1 MCDKQGLIRVNAVN
15 PISFEGL
22 TYMDSTN
29 QPIESQ
35 VSPQTAGQAEQPTDR
50 TAELIQ
56 MVKKGSFSKIGLDL
70 AKLAVQDQ
78 PGMPPPGG
86 IRVANGKVKI
96 EAAASQNVQIL
107 MSDLQKLGISDTVSS
122 GTMVAGILP
131 VAQIRN
137 LSSLESLQFARA
149 VTFSDTRSSSQNP
162 LNTMAT
168 SAAPSSPNQ
177 LSQNNPAQSDQ
188 ATATNAT
195 NQGSVISQGDA
206 AMQADIAR
214 QQFGVD
220 GTGVK
225 VGVIASSFNVLG
237 SDQAKS
243 LLGGIV
249 GSDNPALANLGADQ
263 SIASGDLPRNIEVL
277 REPQFEASI
286 VLDQLLGQL
295 PDEQKNQ
302 LKNLPPEKLQQQLS
316 RFTGPVDEGRAMM
329 ELIHDVAP
337 GADLAFHTG
346 ASRVELAEGIRNLAT
361 AGSNV
366 IVDDIGFSS
375 EPFFQDGIVAQ
386 AANEAAA
393 KGISYFSSSG
403 NNERDAYDSAFNPS
417 GQKDAMTGGEL
428 HDFDPGPGVDTL
440 QSFTLDKGNSVALAF
455 QWDQPFFSASGQKGA
470 SSDLDLV
477 IYDQSGKVVAMGVDN
492 NIGGDASE
500 LIRFQND
507 ETVEGNQFNLAIV
520 NNGGPN
526 PGLMKYV
533 PSPSGSITVNEFKT
547 GGSTSVGHPNAANTA
562 GVGAAGFNQTPK
574 FGVNPPVAES
584 FTSEGGTPILF
595 DAQGNRLP
603 TPEFRP
609 QPRFTAPD
617 DVNTTFFGSLESAGA
632 KADGDQFPNFA
643 GTSAAAPH
651 AAGVAALMK
660 QLNPNASPDE
670 IYQALSNSAID
681 MGKPGFDNI
690 TGAGLIQADK
700 AVGAIAKPVTD
711 QFDAQYNLLSA
722 LLGAYSDPDTRP
734 LAEQLFDQLGY
745 VIDRVFED
753 PTYNFT
759 AAGLR
764 SKDGSQPPVLVL
776 PGGIPGNPISVGNA
790 EFTANGN
797 ALRDWL
803 VAIAGDSQK
812 NPQGLKPDVTGASRG
827 GALTQLVASAFPTLI
842 GSGVSFKSPGVNA
855 EATDD
860 FLSNGGDPSQIR
872 HYITSGDFRSLYGE
886 AFLPGTVTMS
896 TDKSPGSLDQNLSTE
911 QQLRESYERKHSSG
925 ILADFSSLLPD
936 TSNPIIAGARAITDK
951 PAGLTLSQISVDDLN
966 RPDFTFQDEDWQMS
980 RKQAQTQTNN
990 PNLRFFETREGQEE
1004 LRKHFGAGDDFR
1016 YLGEVGKNNLGGP
1029 GNVNNLF
1036 YPGIAGLD
1044 PIPTEQINQ
1053 PTGGNDVIFG
1063 TTCDKSISGL
1073 DGDDYIRG
1081 GDSNDTLFG
1090 NEGDDVLIGNRG
1102 DDILSGGAGFNIL
1115 TGGEGHDLFFF
1126 DTVFVS
1132 EAKVGDRST
1141 RINDFTPGE
1150 DMIGLSKT
1158 MFTRLTND
1166 LTGAFGT
1173 FTDDAAAAAS
1183 QALLVYNTSKGSLTY
1198 NANGAEAGFGDAGG
1212 PIALVFG
1219 QPTLTAHDFKLV

>member
-1 MCDKQGLIRVNAVN
+1 
-15 PISFEGL
+15 
-22 TYMDSTN
+22 MDSTN

-35 VSPQTAGQAEQPTDR
+35 ASPQTAEQAGQPADR

-56 MVKKGSFSKIGLDL
+56 MIKKGPFSKIGLDL
-70 AKLAVQDQ
+70 AKLAVQGQ
-78 PGMPPPGG
+78 PGMPPPSGL
-86 IRVANGKVKI
+86 RVANGQVKI
-96 EAAASQNVQIL
+96 EAAASQNVQTL
-107 MSDLQKLGISDTVSS
+107 MSDLQKLGISDTVSA
-122 GTMVAGILP
+122 GPMVAGLLP
-131 VAQIRN
+131 VDQIRN

-162 LNTMAT
+162 LNSMAT
-168 SAAPSSPNQ
+168 PAAPSSPNQ
-177 LSQNNPAQSDQ
+177 ISQSNPAQNDPAQSDLT
-188 ATATNAT
+188 AATNTT

-225 VGVIASSFNVLG
+225 VGVIAGSFNALG
-237 SDQAKS
+237 SDQVKS
-243 LLGGIV
+243 LLGDIV

-263 SIASGDLPRNIEVL
+263 GIASGDLPRNIEVL
-277 REPQFEASI
+277 REPQFEIPIAFGQ
-286 VLDQLLGQL
+286 VLSLL
-295 PDEQKNQ
+295 PDELKNQ
-302 LKNLPPEKLQQQLS
+302 LKNLPPEELQQQLA
-316 RFTGPVDEGRAMM
+316 RFAGGAGDEGRAMM

-337 GADLAFHTG
+337 GADFAFHTG
-346 ASRVELAEGIRNLAT
+346 ASRVELAEGIRELTA

-393 KGISYFSSSG
+393 QGISYFSSSG
-403 NNERDAYDSAFNPS
+403 NNGRDAYDSAFNPS

-477 IYDQSGKVVAMGVDN
+477 IYDQSGKVVAMSVDN

-500 LIRFQND
+500 LLRFQND

-574 FGVNPPVAES
+574 FGVNPPVAEP

-603 TPEFRP
+603 AAEFRP

-617 DVNTTFFGSLESAGA
+617 DVNTTFFGNPGTPGGQ
-632 KADGDQFPNFA
+632 ADGDQFPNFS

-681 MGKPGFDNI
+681 MGKPGFDTI

-700 AVGAIAKPVTD
+700 AVGAIANKPAD
-711 QFDAQYNLLSA
+711 SFDAQYNQLSA
-722 LLGAYSDPDTRP
+722 LLGAYSDPDTRQ
-734 LAEQLFDQLGY
+734 LAEQVADQLGY
-745 VIDRVFED
+745 VVDRVFED
-753 PTYNFT
+753 PANEFT
-759 AAGLR
+759 AVGFR
-764 SKDGSQPPVLVL
+764 SKDGSKPPVLVL
-776 PGGIPGNPISVGNA
+776 PGGSPGNPIGVGNA

-803 VAIAGDSQK
+803 VAIADDPQK

-855 EATDD
+855 GATDD
-860 FLSNGGDPSQIR
+860 FLANGGDPSQIR
-872 HYITSGDFRSLYGE
+872 HYITSGDSRSLFGE
-886 AFLPGTVTMS
+886 AFLPGTVTMA
-896 TDKSPGSLDQNLSTE
+896 TYKSPGFLDPNLSAE
-911 QQLRESYERKHSSG
+911 QKIQQLGEDYERKHTSG

-936 TSNPIIAGARAITDK
+936 TSNPIIASARAITDK
-951 PAGLTLSQISVDDLN
+951 PEGLTLSQISVDDLN
-966 RPDFTFQDEDWQMS
+966 RPDFTFQDEDWQLS
-980 RKQAQTQTNN
+980 LKQVQTQTNN
-990 PNLRFFETREGQEE
+990 PNLRFFQTREGQEE
-1004 LRKHFGAGDDFR
+1004 LRKNLGASDLR
-1016 YLGEVGKNNLGGP
+1016 YLGELQKNNLSGP
-1029 GNVNNLF
+1029 GNVLNLL
-1036 YPGIAGLD
+1036 YPNIATRLK

-1053 PTGGNDVIFG
+1053 PTEGNDVVFG
-1063 TTCDKSISGL
+1063 TTRDGKISGL
-1073 DGDDYIRG
+1073 AGDDYIRG
-1081 GDSNDTLFG
+1081 DDGNDTLCG
-1090 NEGDDVLIGNRG
+1090 NAGDDVLIGNSGNDILTGGTG
-1102 DDILSGGAGFNIL
+1102 DDIL
-1115 TGGEGHDLFFF
+1115 TGGTGNDRF
-1126 DTVFVS
+1126 VFGDGTPFK
-1132 EAKVGDRST
+1132 EASLGVD

-1150 DMIGLSKT
+1150 DLIGLSKAT
-1158 MFTRLTND
+1158 FTNLCQDFASNFATV
-1166 LTGAFGT
+1166 
-1173 FTDDAAAAAS
+1173 TDDASAETSATAI
-1183 QALLVYNTSKGSLTY
+1183 VYNTSNGKLFY
-1198 NANGAEAGFGDAGG
+1198 NTNGVNAGFGDGAQF
-1212 PIALVFG
+1212 ASLFG
-1219 QPTLTAHDFKLV
+1219 QPALSAQDFKLV